1 MPRYYFHVRQ
11 GNDLRKDGEGVDLPD
26 LQAAR
31 ATALNLA
38 CQRWSDAPP
47 DTDHNDQTFEISDE
61 AGRTVL
67 TVPFSE
73 AFAERAVT

>member
-1 MPRYYFHVRQ
+1 MPRYYFHVR
-11 GNDLRKDGEGVDLPD
+11 GRDGLRRDVDGIELAD

-31 ATALNLA
+31 ARAVKRA
-38 CQRWSDAPP
+38 CEIWSAHPPQPGSNDDA
-47 DTDHNDQTFEISDE
+47 FEIADE